1 MLKQLLCGTV
11 LATALIF
18 GGTAMATAETTET
31 KENSN
36 IGFMSLGHDRNYDM
50 PDTHTQGA
58 TIEGEVLSINGRDL
72 MVRADDGSVATINT
86 MAMTLDPTGK
96 LVTPSI
102 ERGDR
107 VGIVASLDATGE
119 FAEAKEIAS
128 VQKAYSSKVHLG
140 QAPTEE
146 GSEYLQA
153 QEKLQRGEAQ

>member
-11 LATALIF
+11 LATALVF
-18 GGTAMATAETTET
+18 GGTAIATAETTET
-31 KENSN
+31 KETSEM
-36 IGFMSLGHDRNYDM
+36 GFMSLGHDRDYEM
-50 PDTHTQGA
+50 TASHTQGA

-72 MVRADDGSVATINT
+72 MVRTEDGSVATINT

-107 VGIVASLDATGE
+107 VGIIASLDTEGAFG
-119 FAEAKEIAS
+119 EAKEISS
-128 VQKAYSSKVHLG
+128 VQKSYSSKVHLG
-140 QAPTEE
+140 QTPTEE